1 MDNVDTLELRSAG
14 NVAPGV
20 GEETGMQKETETMPT
35 IAVIGAGQMGSGIAQ
50 TSAQFGYDVLLVDV
64 DVAIAEKAKSKIAKA
79 LERLVSR
86 ERMSAADAEALLSRI
101 APIGDYAPMTEAAFI
116 IEAATE
122 REEIKLK
129 IIEAAGEVLGPD
141 AIMASN
147 TSSIPITRMGAKSV
161 DPERFIGMHFFNPVP
176 VMGLIEV
183 IPGLATSK
191 ETLERSRTYAESLGK
206 EVVIAGDDPGF
217 VVNRI
222 LVPMLNEAI
231 FVLGSGMGTIE
242 DIDKGCRIG
251 LNHPMGPL
259 ELADFVGIDTLFEII
274 QVLYNTTGDS
284 KYRPAP
290 LLVKYVEAGWLG
302 RKTGRGF
309 YDYSGEKPV
318 PTR

>member
-1 MDNVDTLELRSAG
+1 MKIIG
-14 NVAPGV
+14 
-20 GEETGMQKETETMPT
+20 
-35 IAVIGAGQMGSGIAQ
+35 IIGAGQMGAGIAQ
-50 TSAQFGYDVLLVDV
+50 VSAQAGYDVLLSDV
-64 DVAIAEKAKSKIAKA
+64 DITRAEAGKATVAKG
-79 LERLVSR
+79 LQRLVDR
-86 ERMSAADAEALLSRI
+86 EKIDAATRDAVLSRI
-101 APIGDYAPMTEAAFI
+101 TPVAGSASFASADLV

-122 REEIKLK
+122 REDIKRAIFNDVGK
-129 IIEAAGEVLGPD
+129 VLRED
-141 AIMASN
+141 AILASN
-147 TSSIPITRMGAKSV
+147 TSSIPITRMAQASP
-161 DPERFIGMHFFNPVP
+161 DPERFIGIHFFNPVP

-191 ETLERSRTYAESLGK
+191 ATVETVSAFCDSLKKEIVYAED
-206 EVVIAGDDPGF
+206 EPGF

-222 LVPMLNEAI
+222 LLPMINEAV
-231 FVLGSGMGTIE
+231 FVLGQGTANIQ

-259 ELADFVGIDTLFEII
+259 TLADFVGLDTCLDIVM
-274 QVLYNTTGDS
+274 VLYNTTGDS

-309 YDYSGEKPV
+309 YDYSGPVPV

>member
-1 MDNVDTLELRSAG
+1 MRTV
-14 NVAPGV
+14 
-20 GEETGMQKETETMPT
+20 
-35 IAVIGAGQMGSGIAQ
+35 AVIGAGQMGSGIAQ
-50 TSAQFGYDVLLVDV
+50 TIAQFGMNVLLSDV
-64 DVAIAEKAKSKIAKA
+64 DLA
-79 LERLVSR
+79 R
-86 ERMSAADAEALLSRI
+86 AEAGKGKIDQALGKLVGRGKITPDEATAALARI
-101 APIGDYAPMTEAAFI
+101 TAVPDYAPMIDAELI

-122 REEIKLK
+122 KEEIKHR
-129 IIEAAGEVLGPD
+129 IFAEAGKVLGAD

-147 TSSIPITRMGAKSV
+147 TSSIPITRMAVSSP
-161 DPERFIGMHFFNPVP
+161 DPARFIGLHFFNPVP

-191 ETLERSRTYAESLGK
+191 ETVARTRAFAEGLSK
-206 EVVIAGDDPGF
+206 QVVLAEDEPGF

-222 LVPMLNEAI
+222 LLPMINEAV
-231 FVLGSGMGTIE
+231 FVLGQGTASIP
-242 DIDKGCRIG
+242 DIDKGCRLG

-259 ELADFVGIDTLFEII
+259 ELADFVGLDTCLDIVK
-274 QVLYNTTGDS
+274 VLYNTTGDS

-309 YDYSGEKPV
+309 YDYSGEVPV